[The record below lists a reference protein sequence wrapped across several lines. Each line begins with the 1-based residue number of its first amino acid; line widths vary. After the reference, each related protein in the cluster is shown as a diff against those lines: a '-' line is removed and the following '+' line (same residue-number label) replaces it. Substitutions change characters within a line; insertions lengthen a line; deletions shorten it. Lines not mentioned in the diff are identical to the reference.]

1 MASGGHDR
9 EKEAPAFA
17 IDGMTVAARPVAP
30 GLHVVATPIGNL
42 GDMTLRGLATL
53 AAADLIA
60 CEDTRVTRVLL
71 DRYAISRPL
80 IPYHEH
86 NAAIQRPRILAELA
100 AGKAVALVSDAGTP
114 LISDPGYRLAAE
126 AIEAGFAVIPVPGA
140 SAMLAALVASGLPT
154 DAFYF
159 AGFLPQKQGPRRK
172 RLAALAT
179 VPGSLVVYESP
190 KRLAACLADM
200 AEVLGGDRPAAV
212 ARELTKTFETVRRGT
227 LAGLAGGFAAEA
239 TPKGEIVVV
248 VGPPG
253 EAAAPDAAAIDELLA
268 GLLATE
274 SLRSAA
280 DEAAALTGLPRR
292 DLYQRA
298 LALKNR
304 ADDGD
309 G

>member
-1 MASGGHDR
+1 MADDRPAGGGN
-9 EKEAPAFA
+9 APAFA
-17 IDGMTVAARPVAP
+17 IDGMTVTARPIEP

-42 GDMTLRGLATL
+42 GDMTLRGLGTL

-60 CEDTRVTRVLL
+60 CEDTRVTRILL

-80 IPYHEH
+80 IAYHEH
-86 NAAIQRPRILAELA
+86 NAAAQRPRILAELA

-114 LISDPGYRLAAE
+114 LISDPGYRLAA
-126 AIEAGFAVIPVPGA
+126 AVIEAGFAVIPVPGA

-159 AGFLPQKQGPRRK
+159 AGFLPQKQGPRQK
-172 RLAALAT
+172 RLAALKT

-190 KRLAACLADM
+190 RRLAACLADM
-200 AEVLGGDRPAAV
+200 AAVLGGDRSAAV
-212 ARELTKTFETVRRGT
+212 ARELTKTFEEMRRGT
-227 LAGLAGGFAAEA
+227 LAGLAAEYEGEE

-253 EAAAPDAAAIDELLA
+253 EDAAPDAADIDELLA
-268 GLLATE
+268 GLLETG
-274 SLRSAA
+274 SVRSAA

-304 ADDGD
+304 DDDG
-309 G
+309 GE